1 LTDFSRPA
9 DFSRPPD
16 ILRPPDFPRP
26 PDLPRPPEPL
36 TLLPAVDVAGGQAV
50 RLVQGAAGTET
61 GYGDPLDAALAWQDA
76 GASWIHL
83 VDLDAAFGRGS
94 NAGIL
99 ASIVRQLDVAVE
111 LSGGIRDDASLAAAL
126 ATGCA
131 RVVIGTAALENPGW
145 VRSVIAEH
153 GERIAVGLDVRGTR
167 LAARGWTAEG
177 GELDD
182 ALERLES
189 DGCRRYVVTDIMK
202 DGTLRGPNLDLLRQ
216 VCARTDRPV
225 IASGGVSS
233 LDDLQAIAGLRALG
247 VEGAIVG
254 KALYAG
260 AFTLEQ
266 ALAAAAVAVA

>member
-1 LTDFSRPA
+1 MSF
-9 DFSRPPD
+9 
-16 ILRPPDFPRP
+16 
-26 PDLPRPPEPL
+26 
-36 TLLPAVDVAGGQAV
+36 TLLPAVDVSGGQAV

-61 GYGDPLDAALAWQDA
+61 GYGDPLAAALAWQAA
-76 GASWIHL
+76 GAAWIHL

-94 NAGIL
+94 NAPLL
-99 ASIVRQLDVAVE
+99 AGVVGRLDVAVE

-131 RVVIGTAALENPGW
+131 RVNVGTAALERPDW
-145 VRSVIAEH
+145 VRDIIAAY
-153 GERIAVGLDVRGTR
+153 GERVAVGLDVRGAT
-167 LAARGWTAEG
+167 LAARGWTRDG
-177 GELDD
+177 GDLGEVLARLD
-182 ALERLES
+182 R
-189 DGCRRYVVTDIMK
+189 DGCRRFVVTDVTK
-202 DGTLRGPNLDLLRQ
+202 DGTLAGPNLGLLRR

-233 LDDLQAIAGLRALG
+233 LDDLRALAALAPLG

-266 ALAAAAVAVA
+266 ALEAVKS